1 MNLDKTMETFQHDKD
16 FIKGIDIHDFIEGW
30 GDEICTAGFV
40 IDELGQIVLYT
51 GARINKDDGSFEYGN
66 FGDPG
71 ADPEAFIPGV
81 STTALVTRT
90 QDMTDDQAK
99 AIQAFVESV

>member
-1 MNLDKTMETFQHDKD
+1 MNLDRTMETFQHDKD
-16 FIKGIDIHDFIEGW
+16 FIKDINIHDFIEGW

-40 IDELGQIVLYT
+40 INEYGQIVLYT
-51 GARINKDDGSFEYGN
+51 GARINKETGEFEYGN
-66 FGDPG
+66 FEEPC
-71 ADPEAFIPGV
+71 DPEAYIPGV

-90 QDMTDDQAK
+90 QEMTDDQAK

>member
-1 MNLDKTMETFQHDKD
+1 MD
-16 FIKGIDIHDFIEGW
+16 FIKSIDTYDFLEAW
-30 GDEICTAGFV
+30 GGEIGTAGFV

-51 GARINKDDGSFEYGN
+51 GARINKETGEFEYGD
-66 FGDPG
+66 FGNPG

-90 QDMTDDQAK
+90 PEMTDDQAR
-99 AIQAFVESV
+99 AIEAFVESV

>member
-1 MNLDKTMETFQHDKD
+1 MD
-16 FIKGIDIHDFIEGW
+16 FIKDIDIHDFIEGW
-30 GDEICTAGFV
+30 GDEISTAGFV

-51 GARINKDDGSFEYGN
+51 GARINKETGEFEYGD
-66 FGDPG
+66 FGNPG

-90 QDMTDDQAK
+90 PEMTDDQAR
-99 AIQAFVESV
+99 AIEAFVESV

>member
-1 MNLDKTMETFQHDKD
+1 MDTSFTMETFQHDKD
-16 FIKGIDIHDFIEGW
+16 FMKGIDIHDFIEGW

-40 IDELGQIVLYT
+40 IDEYGQIIIYT

-66 FGDPG
+66 FGNPG

-90 QDMTDDQAK
+90 PEMTDDQAK